1 MTLLLEMRVVRAQQP
16 SGIVL
21 LYVSRRE
28 LKRHPELPTSC
39 CWVDGGDLAQGACNS
54 NGADDRDETVHV
66 RLDPMIWSLCEV
78 AYRLKNR
85 QGAPPVVNAVA
96 MTVDSAS
103 HVAIKQRHRLPSDHI
118 E

>member
-1 MTLLLEMRVVRAQQP
+1 MRVVRAQQP

-21 LYVSRRE
+21 PCVSRRE
-28 LKRHPELPTSC
+28 MKRRPELPTSC
-39 CWVDGGDLAQGACNS
+39 SWVDGRDLPQGACNS

-66 RLDPMIWSLCEV
+66 RLDHVVWSLCEA

-85 QGAPPVVNAVA
+85 QGAPPVVKAVA